1 MKSKRTAWMSVVAL
15 AVLAAGIAPGVNAQC
30 RWKGAG
36 CKVTVVAGGSETKG
50 GAAVAPAK
58 AKGCSYCTGQQCTA
72 ACRAKA
78 GKACSLAAG
87 KTCSMSRAKAQ
98 TTCPVM
104 GGKINKKYYADYQ
117 GKRVYFCCPDCI
129 AAFKKAPARY
139 VRKLEKQGVTLAG
152 VPQTMCPVMGGEIN
166 KKYYAD
172 YQGKRVYFCC
182 PACIAPFKK
191 APAKYLKKLDAEGVT
206 PAAICP
212 KCGQVMG
219 SPQCCVKPPKP
230 TVK

>member
-1 MKSKRTAWMSVVAL
+1 MKPKRTACMSVVAL
-15 AVLAAGIAPGVNAQC
+15 AVLAAGIAPGVSAQC

-87 KTCSMSRAKAQ
+87 KTCPMRGAKAQ

-117 GKRVYFCCPDCI
+117 GKRVYFCCPACI
-129 AAFKKAPARY
+129 GTFKK
-139 VRKLEKQGVTLAG
+139 
-152 VPQTMCPVMGGEIN
+152 
-166 KKYYAD
+166 D
-172 YQGKRVYFCC
+172 
-182 PACIAPFKK
+182 
-191 APAKYLKKLDAEGVT
+191 PAKYLKKLDAEGVT

-212 KCGQVMG
+212 KCGQVKG
-219 SPQCCVKPPKP
+219 TPQCCVKPPKP
-230 TVK
+230 TAK